1 MKRPSTLIER
11 FLDLGIPESVSP
23 VSWEKSVDSLEAY
36 LGKRFPKMFRENGEE
51 WDYSLETAS
60 DGGPAFHERKAI
72 PVHKLYEFSPNES
85 VQPAWRIKI
94 TQESLVINVCAHSRD
109 EWQWAEFKSFSEEVK
124 QVFFNGLGLVH
135 CGKPSV
141 TCIFAFDSA
150 HVGDPTL
157 ATEKWVEVKELL
169 APFSVMPTPEGF
181 ESYLPK
187 YNCDQ
192 NWRCRRNGCEY
203 LVVSQVKTAPP
214 KVDGAPLSIFLY
226 LTVANVENAGLQ
238 KVLPWDDWYA
248 LLKASFQ
255 CHLTEKAN
263 KLLGE
268 DFA

>member
-1 MKRPSTLIER
+1 MQRPSTLIER
-11 FLDLGIPESVSP
+11 FLDMGIHESVSP
-23 VSWEKSVDSLEAY
+23 VSWEKSVDLLEAY
-36 LGKRFPKMFRENGEE
+36 LRKRFPKLFREYVTE

-60 DGGPAFHERKAI
+60 DGGPIFHERKAI
-72 PVHKLYEFSPNES
+72 PVHMLYEFSPNES
-85 VQPAWRIKI
+85 SKPAWRIKI
-94 TQESLVINVCAHSRD
+94 TKESLVINVCAHSRD
-109 EWQWAEFKSFSEEVK
+109 EWRWTQFRAFSEEIR
-124 QVFFNGLGLVH
+124 QVFYNGLGLAH

-150 HVGDPTL
+150 HVGDSTL
-157 ATEKWVEVKELL
+157 ATGKWVEVKELL

-192 NWRCRRNGCEY
+192 NWLCRRNGCEY
-203 LVVSQVKTAPP
+203 LVVSQVKTTPP
-214 KVDGAPLSIFLY
+214 KENGAPLTIFLY
-226 LTVANVENAGLQ
+226 LTVASVENIGIQ
-238 KVLPWDDWYA
+238 KDFPWDDWYA

-255 CHLTEKAN
+255 CHLTKKAY